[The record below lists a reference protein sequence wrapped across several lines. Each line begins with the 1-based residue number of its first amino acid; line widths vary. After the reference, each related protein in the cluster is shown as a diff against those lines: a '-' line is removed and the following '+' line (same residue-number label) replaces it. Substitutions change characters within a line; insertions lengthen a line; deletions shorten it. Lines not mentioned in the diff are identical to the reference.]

1 MLRAL
6 DSAPRPE
13 VSIEPLHRQRRS
25 GGRSAKQTN
34 PMLEPILPSLAR
46 SVKELKEVES
56 PCMDMLGFA
65 GTLATSLLDDQQG
78 GNDRLEPHLQRPSG
92 VIAMAHQQSGFLQ
105 SAAAWGRAPQP
116 AEPAMHG
123 NSAVAAQVREEGE
136 QLRSCRRPPVPRLRL
151 LPSLES
157 CSASQGSQHSQQPA
171 NDSGA
176 RETTRLPET
185 ARTRSSSSGDFLSA
199 RGLPTSGASACLMSS
214 RHRTV
219 GGPLVRRPLFHSVAS
234 AAAGLKGENSNSN
247 LGKVFWAAS
256 ELLASYRDVGG
267 GRSIFKRA
275 LARQASM
282 MLRVQVGLEGRTK
295 RWVGLNTSPETL
307 PVHPPEPHWSA
318 LLCRMKRKLLSR

>member
-1 MLRAL
+1 
-6 DSAPRPE
+6 
-13 VSIEPLHRQRRS
+13 
-25 GGRSAKQTN
+25 
-34 PMLEPILPSLAR
+34 MLEPILPSLAR

-92 VIAMAHQQSGFLQ
+92 VIAMAQQQQQPGFLQ

-123 NSAVAAQVREEGE
+123 DSAAAAHVTREDGE
-136 QLRSCRRPPVPRLRL
+136 QWQWSCRRPPVPRLRL

-157 CSASQGSQHSQQPA
+157 CSASQGSQYSQQPA
-171 NDSGA
+171 TDPPA
-176 RETTRLPET
+176 RATTRLPET
-185 ARTRSSSSGDFLSA
+185 ARTRSSSEAGPSASSLLACPFLSA
-199 RGLPTSGASACLMSS
+199 RGPPTSGASACLMTS

-219 GGPLVRRPLFHSVAS
+219 GGPLVRRPLFHSVVS

>member
-1 MLRAL
+1 
-6 DSAPRPE
+6 
-13 VSIEPLHRQRRS
+13 
-25 GGRSAKQTN
+25 
-34 PMLEPILPSLAR
+34 MLEPILPSLAR

-65 GTLATSLLDDQQG
+65 GTLATSLLDDHQG

-92 VIAMAHQQSGFLQ
+92 VIAMAQQQPGFLQ

-123 NSAVAAQVREEGE
+123 DSAVAAQVREDGE
-136 QLRSCRRPPVPRLRL
+136 QLQSCRRLPVPRLRL

-171 NDSGA
+171 NDSRA
-176 RETTRLPET
+176 QATAHLPET
-185 ARTRSSSSGDFLSA
+185 ARTRSSCEAGPSASSYPFLSA
-199 RGLPTSGASACLMSS
+199 RGAPTSGASACLMSS

-234 AAAGLKGENSNSN
+234 AAAGLQGENSN

-267 GRSIFKRA
+267 GRSLFKRA

-282 MLRVQVGLEGRTK
+282 MLRVQVGPEGGTTRRWDRT
-295 RWVGLNTSPETL
+295 LL
-307 PVHPPEPHWSA
+307 PRPCLPIFT
-318 LLCRMKRKLLSR
+318 

>member
-1 MLRAL
+1 
-6 DSAPRPE
+6 
-13 VSIEPLHRQRRS
+13 
-25 GGRSAKQTN
+25 
-34 PMLEPILPSLAR
+34 
-46 SVKELKEVES
+46 
-56 PCMDMLGFA
+56 
-65 GTLATSLLDDQQG
+65 
-78 GNDRLEPHLQRPSG
+78 
-92 VIAMAHQQSGFLQ
+92 
-105 SAAAWGRAPQP
+105 
-116 AEPAMHG
+116 MHG

-151 LPSLES
+151 RLLPSMES

-171 NDSGA
+171 NDSPVWA
-176 RETTRLPET
+176 TSRLPET
-185 ARTRSSSSGDFLSA
+185 ARTRSSSEAGPSASSLVACPFLSARGAPTSGDFLSA
-199 RGLPTSGASACLMSS
+199 RGPPTSGASACLMSS